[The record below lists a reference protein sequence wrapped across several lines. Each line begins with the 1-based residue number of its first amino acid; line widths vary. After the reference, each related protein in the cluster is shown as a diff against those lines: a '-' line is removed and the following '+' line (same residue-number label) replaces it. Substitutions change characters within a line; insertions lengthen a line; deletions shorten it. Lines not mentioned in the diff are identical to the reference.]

1 MSVNVVFHWLCWAW
15 LIGETV
21 IAVVMRTRKSGGTLY
36 DRGSQVLVWLSI
48 AAAFVCADWVQSMAP
63 LSMFGDAD
71 WLPPLA
77 LVVMVVGLTV
87 RVVAIVTLGRA
98 FSVNVAIRS
107 EQKVQ
112 RGGLYRFVRHP
123 SYLGMVLSLLSV
135 GIYSRNWAVLAWMLL
150 LPTAALIYRIHVEES
165 ALHQAF
171 GEDYAAYSRVT
182 KRLIP
187 GVF

>member
-1 MSVNVVFHWLCWAW
+1 MSVGVVFHGLCWAW

-21 IAVVMRTRKSGGTLY
+21 IAVAMRTRKSGGTLH

-48 AAAFVCADWVQSMAP
+48 AAAFVCADWVGSAAP
-63 LSMFGDAD
+63 LGILGQAE
-71 WLPPLA
+71 WLRPLGLA
-77 LVVMVVGLTV
+77 VMVAGLAI

-123 SYLGMVLSLLSV
+123 SYLGMVLALLAV
-135 GIYSRNWAVLAWMLL
+135 GIFSRNWAVLVWMLL
-150 LPTAALIYRIHVEES
+150 LPTAALIYRIHVEEA
-165 ALHQAF
+165 ALHHAF
-171 GEDYAAYSRVT
+171 GEDYAAYSRTT